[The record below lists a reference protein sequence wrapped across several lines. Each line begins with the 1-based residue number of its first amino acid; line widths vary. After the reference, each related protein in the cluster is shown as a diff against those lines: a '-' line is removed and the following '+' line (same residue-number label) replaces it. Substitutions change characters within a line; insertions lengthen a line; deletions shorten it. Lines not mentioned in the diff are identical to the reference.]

1 MLSLKGFF
9 YNVKYNF
16 EVRMKITQKNLE
28 KKFVFLSGISEFQ
41 KIQSNMEEKKK
52 SCIGKVENLDK
63 IQCLK
68 LFSFDRYWLKIIVNS
83 LIGNQIYI
91 ILYENY
97 FIYWTLKK
105 LMFTSEGITNVLM
118 FLSLNF

>member
-97 FIYWTLKK
+97 FIY
-105 LMFTSEGITNVLM
+105 
-118 FLSLNF
+118 